1 MIYKESVKFAVENG
15 VSTKGLEN
23 LTVISYR
30 TNNNLKKKQK
40 YLLNSLALYQSQQF
54 IEYKARSSGLIAEY
68 VNPEYTSKTCCRYNI
83 SLKII
88 EMHLNSYVR
97 FVVLNLV
104 PI

>member
-1 MIYKESVKFAVENG
+1 MAF
-15 VSTKGLEN
+15 
-23 LTVISYR
+23 
-30 TNNNLKKKQK
+30 
-40 YLLNSLALYQSQQF
+40 YQSQQF
-54 IEYKARSSGLIAEY
+54 IEYKAKSSGLITEY

-104 PI
+104 PICMELETSSIELKAIDLS